1 MANKSRTSRVLIA
14 DDSVILN
21 NMLKDVFEEEGFD
34 VVQAFDGAE
43 CKSAF
48 LKQSPDLA
56 LIDIQMPR
64 TDGIEALR
72 FIKSKSPETLVVLMT
87 GVGNEETAVR
97 AMKLGADEYLTKPFG
112 MSEVVSLTR
121 RLIDT
126 RRSREENLRLKKKI
140 RQGEKY
146 LAHLT
151 TIINEAIV
159 TTDARGRI
167 QFVNGAVARMWG
179 YSPEEL
185 RDKDIH
191 FLVRGE
197 AKTLLYRDLVK
208 DTIKTGKIEGEFY
221 FRKKDKGSFPGYLST
236 SVIEEG
242 GRPIGIVAVVA
253 DLSRLSEIERRL
265 KQSEKLASLGKVV
278 EGIAH
283 EVRNCLTSL
292 GGFALRLQKVT
303 AGDPTC
309 HRYTSVILDD
319 VARLESMV
327 KEIESYVRF
336 SKFYT
341 FRFVKTDLV
350 AVIERSRDKVMRK
363 LPEALVQSVSFRLQA
378 DQAPSRI
385 DADPEALEEVF
396 YNIILN
402 AYEAMPRGGRIT
414 VTIKNLKSAVSVRLT
429 DTGVGI
435 YSEDLKDIFNPF
447 FTSKTTGAGMGLSK
461 VYLLV
466 EEHRGTIDV
475 SSEPGKGTTVDL
487 LLPSERLMMPM
498 YPRESLA
505 SEDSSEGRQTG
516 APSEEGGEGHGHN

>member
-1 MANKSRTSRVLIA
+1 MATKSGTSRVLIA

-34 VVQAFDGAE
+34 VVQAFDGSE
-43 CKSAF
+43 CKTAF
-48 LKQSPDLA
+48 LKQRPDLA

-87 GVGNEETAVR
+87 GVGNEQTAVK
-97 AMKLGADEYLTKPFG
+97 AMKLGADDYLTKPFG
-112 MSEVVSLTR
+112 MPEVVSLTR
-121 RLIDT
+121 RLIET
-126 RRSREENLRLKKKI
+126 RRSREENLRLKKRI

-167 QFVNGAVARMWG
+167 QFVNRAAARLWG
-179 YSPEEL
+179 YSLEEL
-185 RDKDIH
+185 KDKDIH

-197 AKTLLYRDLVK
+197 AKALLNRDLVK
-208 DTIKTGKIEGEFY
+208 DTIKTGKIEGEFH

-242 GRPIGIVAVVA
+242 GRPKGIVAVVA
-253 DLSRLSEIERRL
+253 DLTRLSEVERRL

-292 GGFALRLQKVT
+292 GGFAFRLQKVT
-303 AGDPTC
+303 AGDTRC

-336 SKFYT
+336 SKFYS
-341 FRFVKTDLV
+341 FRFVKTDPV
-350 AVIERSRDKVMRK
+350 AVIESARDKAMQE
-363 LPEALVQSVSFRLQA
+363 LPEALLQSVSFRLQA
-378 DQAPSRI
+378 DQGRSQI

-414 VTIKNLKSAVSVRLT
+414 VTVKNLKAAVSIRIT

-435 YSEDLKDIFNPF
+435 YSEDLKEIFNPF

-475 SSEPGKGTTVDL
+475 SSEPGKGTSVEVF
-487 LLPSERLMMPM
+487 LPSERLMTTAH
-498 YPRESLA
+498 PRGTAA
-505 SEDSSEGRQTG
+505 SRDSSPRRRADALNEEGR
-516 APSEEGGEGHGHN
+516 EGHRHK